1 MYFKLK
7 IYTPYTIITP
17 VPSRKNALEFTI
29 YKIYTFGITG
39 FLEML
44 NLC

>member
-39 FLEML
+39 FFNKRLK
-44 NLC
+44 C